1 MEKNADITLAE
12 YLSKRRMTQ
21 TEFAALVGI
30 NSANISKL
38 CNKRFMPS
46 LNLAARI
53 EVATEGEVKVSSWIT
68 QDQGD
73 AA

>member
-38 CNKRFMPS
+38 CNKRFTPS
-46 LNLAARI
+46 LDLAVRI
-53 EVATEGEVKVSSWIT
+53 EIATEGAVKAASWVA